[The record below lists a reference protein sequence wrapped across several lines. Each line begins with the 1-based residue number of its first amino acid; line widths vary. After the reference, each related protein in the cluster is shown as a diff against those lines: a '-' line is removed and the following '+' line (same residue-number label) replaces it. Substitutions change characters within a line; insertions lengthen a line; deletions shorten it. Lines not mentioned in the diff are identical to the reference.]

1 MNFYHDEKL
10 SVRNI
15 QKSFGDNLV
24 LQDVSL
30 NLKDNEFVSLIGA
43 SGSGKSTIFNIIS
56 GLMLP
61 DKGKVIINGQDYTG
75 KTGRVS
81 YMYQKACCCPG

>member
-30 NLKDNEFVSLIGA
+30 NLKDNEFVSLIA
-43 SGSGKSTIFNIIS
+43 SGSGKAPFSIS
-56 GLMLP
+56 FRGSCCRT
-61 DKGKVIINGQDYTG
+61 KEGYNKR
-75 KTGRVS
+75 KTTPARLEE
-81 YMYQKACCCPG
+81 